1 MSTISIEGNIGAGKS
16 SLVRYLEKSSQL
28 LDATFYPEP
37 VEEWKNFHGHNML
50 DVMYRDM
57 NKYAM
62 VFQVLAY
69 NTMKRIRQ
77 KPFTTRYK
85 ILERSVE
92 TTVFCFSKLQLS
104 LGNISPIEKLVI
116 EHMYETDS
124 LSPMDRVFYLKTDPS
139 VCHERL
145 KRRDRSEESGISLD
159 YLCKL
164 HKVYDEYIQSCFGD
178 KVTIING
185 NSTKEDIR
193 SQITLELLQ

>member
-16 SLVRYLEKSSQL
+16 SLVRYLEKSSR

-37 VEEWKNFHGHNML
+37 VEEWKNFHGYNML

-69 NTMKRIRQ
+69 NTMKTIRL

-104 LGNISPIEKLVI
+104 LGYINPIEKLVI
-116 EHMYETDS
+116 EHMYETDC
-124 LSPMDRVFYLKTDPS
+124 LPPMDRIFYLKTDPL
-139 VCHERL
+139 VCYERL
-145 KRRDRSEESGISLD
+145 KRRGRSEESGISLD

-164 HKVYDEYIQSCFGD
+164 HKVYDEYIQRFGD
-178 KVTIING
+178 KVSMING